1 MIEIE
6 SRVLADIP
14 VLHAYPVGQKDT
26 PLPCVIFYH
35 GFTSSSLVYS
45 YFAVALAQAGLR
57 VIMPDAPDHGS
68 RFRGDAAR
76 RLNQFW
82 QILLQSMQ
90 EFTTLRAAIAE
101 ENWLLADRLAVGGAS
116 MGAMTALGITA
127 RHPTV
132 RCTASMMGSGYF
144 TSLAR
149 SLFPPLIPETAAQ
162 QNEFN
167 SIIAPLAE
175 WEATNHL
182 TELGNRPL
190 LLWHG
195 LDDDVVPADESLRLQ
210 QALSETGR
218 DKLLTCPWQPGV
230 RHRITPEALDAAV
243 TFFRQHL

>member
-1 MIEIE
+1 M
-6 SRVLADIP
+6 
-14 VLHAYPVGQKDT
+14 
-26 PLPCVIFYH
+26 
-35 GFTSSSLVYS
+35 YS

-68 RFRGDAAR
+68 RFSGDAAR

-101 ENWLLADRLAVGGAS
+101 ENTENSVSFTISEESWLRDDRLAVGGAS

-132 RCTASMMGSGYF
+132 KCTASMMGSGYF

-167 SIIAPLAE
+167 NIVAPLAE

-182 TELGNRPL
+182 EQLSDRPL

-218 DKLLTCPWQPGV
+218 DKLLTCSWQPGV

>member
-6 SRVLADIP
+6 SRELADIP

-68 RFRGDAAR
+68 RFSGDAAR

-101 ENWLLADRLAVGGAS
+101 ENWLLDDRLAVGGAS

-132 RCTASMMGSGYF
+132 KCTASMMGSGYF

-167 SIIAPLAE
+167 NIVAPLAE
-175 WEATNHL
+175 WGM
-182 TELGNRPL
+182 TEKNCIAYLEKRNLMNPLYQKFKRLGCFFCPKQPL
-190 LLWHG
+190 N
-195 LDDDVVPADESLRLQ
+195 SLRIVRQDYPSLWQ
-210 QALSETGR
+210 MMLVQGESENLSAR
-218 DKLLTCPWQPGV
+218 W
-230 RHRITPEALDAAV
+230 HAA
-243 TFFRQHL
+243 

>member
-1 MIEIE
+1 MIELE

-14 VLHAYPVGQKDT
+14 VLHAYPVGQKET

-45 YFAVALAQAGLR
+45 YFAVALAQAGMR
-57 VIMPDAPDHGS
+57 VIMPDAPDHGI
-68 RFRGDAAR
+68 RFSGDTPR

-82 QILLQSMQ
+82 QILRQNMQ
-90 EFTTLRAAIAE
+90 EFTPLRAAIVK
-101 ENWLLADRLAVGGAS
+101 ENWLLDDRLAVGGAS

-132 RCTASMMGSGYF
+132 KCTASMMGAGYF

-162 QNEFN
+162 QREFN
-167 SIIAPLAE
+167 NIIAPLVE

-182 TELGNRPL
+182 EELGNRPL

-195 LDDDVVPADESLRLQ
+195 LDDDVVPADESVRLQ
-210 QALSETGR
+210 QALREAGL
-218 DKLLTCPWQPGV
+218 DKQLTCSWLPGV

-243 TFFRQHL
+243 KFFRQHL

>member
-6 SRVLADIP
+6 SRELADIP

-68 RFRGDAAR
+68 RFSSDEAR

-101 ENWLLADRLAVGGAS
+101 ENWLRDDRLAVGGAS

-127 RHPTV
+127 RHPTIK
-132 RCTASMMGSGYF
+132 CTASMMGSGYF

-167 SIIAPLAE
+167 KDRKS
-175 WEATNHL
+175 
-182 TELGNRPL
+182 
-190 LLWHG
+190 
-195 LDDDVVPADESLRLQ
+195 VV
-210 QALSETGR
+210 
-218 DKLLTCPWQPGV
+218 
-230 RHRITPEALDAAV
+230 
-243 TFFRQHL
+243 

>member
-6 SRVLADIP
+6 SRELADIP

-68 RFRGDAAR
+68 RFSGDAAR

-101 ENWLLADRLAVGGAS
+101 ENWLRDDRLAVGGAS

-132 RCTASMMGSGYF
+132 KCTASMMGSGYF

-167 SIIAPLAE
+167 NIVAPLAE

-218 DKLLTCPWQPGV
+218 DGINC
-230 RHRITPEALDAAV
+230 
-243 TFFRQHL
+243 

>member
-6 SRVLADIP
+6 SRELADIP

-68 RFRGDAAR
+68 RFSGDAAR

-101 ENWLLADRLAVGGAS
+101 ENWLRDDRLAVGGAS

-127 RHPTV
+127 RHPTIK
-132 RCTASMMGSGYF
+132 CTASMMGSGYF

-162 QNEFN
+162 QNEITLSRRWQSGKRQTTWN
-167 SIIAPLAE
+167 NLVTDLYCCGMALTMTSCLP
-175 WEATNHL
+175 TNHYVCS
-182 TELGNRPL
+182 RP
-190 LLWHG
+190 
-195 LDDDVVPADESLRLQ
+195 
-210 QALSETGR
+210 
-218 DKLLTCPWQPGV
+218 
-230 RHRITPEALDAAV
+230 
-243 TFFRQHL
+243 

>member
-1 MIEIE
+1 MIELE
-6 SRVLADIP
+6 SRVLAGIS
-14 VLHAYPVGQKDT
+14 VLHAYPTGRKET

-35 GFTSSSLVYS
+35 GFLSSSLVYS
-45 YFAVALAQAGLR
+45 YFSVALAQTGLR

-68 RFRGDAAR
+68 RFSGDAPR

-101 ENWLLADRLAVGGAS
+101 EKWLLDERLAVGGAS

-132 RCTASMMGSGYF
+132 KCTASMMGSGYF

-167 SIIAPLAE
+167 NVIAPLVE

-182 TELGNRPL
+182 EQ
-190 LLWHG
+190 
-195 LDDDVVPADESLRLQ
+195 LRRRSCCGM
-210 QALSETGR
+210 ALTMM
-218 DKLLTCPWQPGV
+218 
-230 RHRITPEALDAAV
+230 
-243 TFFRQHL
+243 

>member
-6 SRVLADIP
+6 SRELADIP

-68 RFRGDAAR
+68 RFSGDAAR

-101 ENWLLADRLAVGGAS
+101 ENTENSVSFTISDRS
-116 MGAMTALGITA
+116 CI
-127 RHPTV
+127 
-132 RCTASMMGSGYF
+132 S
-144 TSLAR
+144 
-149 SLFPPLIPETAAQ
+149 LIPETTAQ

-167 SIIAPLAE
+167 NIVAPLAE

-182 TELGNRPL
+182 EQLSDRPL

-218 DKLLTCPWQPGV
+218 DKLLTCSWQPGV

>member
-6 SRVLADIP
+6 SRELADIP

-68 RFRGDAAR
+68 RFSGDAAR

-101 ENWLLADRLAVGGAS
+101 ENWLRDDRLAVGGAS

-127 RHPTV
+127 RHPTIK
-132 RCTASMMGSGYF
+132 CTASMMGSGYF

-149 SLFPPLIPETAAQ
+149 SLFPPLIPETAM
-162 QNEFN
+162 
-167 SIIAPLAE
+167 AE
-175 WEATNHL
+175 QKML
-182 TELGNRPL
+182 S
-190 LLWHG
+190 
-195 LDDDVVPADESLRLQ
+195 VVGKLVVLVDSSKIGERAGMLFSRADQIDMLITGKNANPEILQ
-210 QALSETGR
+210 QLEA
-218 DKLLTCPWQPGV
+218 QGV
-230 RHRITPEALDAAV
+230 SILRV
-243 TFFRQHL
+243 

>member
-1 MIEIE
+1 M
-6 SRVLADIP
+6 
-14 VLHAYPVGQKDT
+14 
-26 PLPCVIFYH
+26 
-35 GFTSSSLVYS
+35 YS
-45 YFAVALAQAGLR
+45 YFAAALAQAGLR

-68 RFRGDAAR
+68 RFSGDAAR

-101 ENWLLADRLAVGGAS
+101 ENWLLDDRLAVGGAS

-149 SLFPPLIPETAAQ
+149 SLFPPLIPETTAQ

-167 SIIAPLAE
+167 NIVAPLAE
-175 WEATNHL
+175 WEATNHPNNL
-182 TELGNRPL
+182 VTDLYCCGMASTMTLCLPTNHYVCSRP
-190 LLWHG
+190 
-195 LDDDVVPADESLRLQ
+195 
-210 QALSETGR
+210 
-218 DKLLTCPWQPGV
+218 
-230 RHRITPEALDAAV
+230 
-243 TFFRQHL
+243 